1 MKNSNKLF
9 ILLFTI
15 LFISSCDFNQSK
27 IDSVTAELDYA
38 EANKKEMATEDWES
52 LQTTVEELE
61 QDVDLNRDNFSDEQV
76 KQIRKLQGRYA
87 ALAFKKGLND
97 FQDSMKDLGDQVE
110 GFVDEMQKDTINN

>member
-1 MKNSNKLF
+1 MTFNKKLYLF
-9 ILLFTI
+9 LFLILTF
-15 LFISSCDFNQSK
+15 SSCDFKQSK
-27 IDSVTAELDYA
+27 IDLFAAELDYA

-61 QDVDLNRDNFSDEQV
+61 QDLDLKRDNYSDEQV

-110 GFVDEMQKDTINN
+110 GFVDEMQKDTIN

>member
-1 MKNSNKLF
+1 MKIIKKLF
-9 ILLFTI
+9 VLLFTM
-15 LFISSCDFNQSK
+15 LFISSCDFKQSK
-27 IDSVTAELDYA
+27 IDTVAAELDYA

-52 LQTTVEELE
+52 LQTAVEELE

>member
-1 MKNSNKLF
+1 MKSSNKLF
-9 ILLFTI
+9 VMLFTM
-15 LFISSCDFNQSK
+15 LFISSCDFKQSK
-27 IDSVTAELDYA
+27 IDSVAAELDYA

-52 LQTTVEELE
+52 LQKTVEELE

-97 FQDSMKDLGDQVE
+97 FQNSIKDVGDQVE
-110 GFVDEMQKDTINN
+110 GFVDEMQKDTINY

>member
-1 MKNSNKLF
+1 MKLLTYICILF
-9 ILLFTI
+9 FLLFV
-15 LFISSCDFNQSK
+15 SCGFKQSK
-27 IDSVTAELDYA
+27 IDSVAAELDYA

-52 LQTTVEELE
+52 LQLTVEELE
-61 QDVDLNRDNFSDEQV
+61 QDVDLNRDNFTDEQV

>member
-1 MKNSNKLF
+1 MKSSNKLF
-9 ILLFTI
+9 VLLFTI
-15 LFISSCDFNQSK
+15 LFISSCDFKQSK
-27 IDSVTAELDYA
+27 IDSVAAELDYA

-52 LQTTVEELE
+52 LQTTVAELE
-61 QDVDLNRDNFSDEQV
+61 QDVDLNRDTFSDEQV

-110 GFVDEMQKDTINN
+110 GFVDEMQKDTIN

>member
-1 MKNSNKLF
+1 MKSSKKF
-9 ILLFTI
+9 FVFLFTI
-15 LFISSCDFNQSK
+15 LFISSCDFKQSK
-27 IDSVTAELDYA
+27 IDSVASELDYA

-52 LQTTVEELE
+52 LQLTVEELE
-61 QDVDLNRDNFSDEQV
+61 QDVDLNRDNFTDEQV

>member
-1 MKNSNKLF
+1 MTFNKKLYLF
-9 ILLFTI
+9 LFLILTF
-15 LFISSCDFNQSK
+15 SSCDFKQSK
-27 IDSVTAELDYA
+27 IDSFAAELDYA

-61 QDVDLNRDNFSDEQV
+61 QDLDLKRDNYSDEQV

>member
-1 MKNSNKLF
+1 MKSSKKF
-9 ILLFTI
+9 FVFLFTI
-15 LFISSCDFNQSK
+15 LFISSCDFKQSK
-27 IDSVTAELDYA
+27 IDSVAAELDYA

-52 LQTTVEELE
+52 LQITIEELE
-61 QDVDLNRDNFSDEQV
+61 IDVDLNRDNFTDEQV

-110 GFVDEMQKDTINN
+110 GFVKGFKSDTLK

>member
-1 MKNSNKLF
+1 MKSSNKLF
-9 ILLFTI
+9 VLLFTI
-15 LFISSCDFNQSK
+15 LFISSCDFKQSK
-27 IDSVTAELDYA
+27 IDSVAAELDYA
-38 EANKKEMATEDWES
+38 EANKKEMVTEDWES